1 MLCPG
6 SPAEQIEENLMCIAM
21 NNIVVINKIA
31 VKIERGNTPL
41 ALFFSFSSFRVY
53 FVHVLAMTKFRYLG
67 FKKAS
72 PKIAYVLDGKS
83 QRNDSLKL
91 ASFRQLVFASLCTCI
106 MRGITTS
113 RSATVISFETEQR
126 NI

>member
-41 ALFFSFSSFRVY
+41 ALFFSFSSYRT
-53 FVHVLAMTKFRYLG
+53 HALAMTRFRFLG
-67 FKKAS
+67 VKKAS
-72 PKIAYVLDGKS
+72 RKIALVLDGKS
-83 QRNDSLKL
+83 QRIDSLKL